1 MPENPKYDAVVVGS
15 GPNGLAAAITLARAA
30 HSVLLIEAK
39 DEIGGGMRS
48 ANLTLPGFLHDIC
61 SAVHPLGVAS
71 PFFRSLDLKSQGLEW
86 VFPPTSLAH
95 PLDDGSAMLL
105 NRSVDLTAESLGQD
119 ARNYRRLMRPLV
131 DNWEDLLT
139 EILQP
144 LHFPRHLLNLAKFG
158 LVARYS
164 IDQIVNKYFENTR
177 AQTLFGGI
185 AAHSTLPTDR
195 PGGAAFGLL
204 LAAAGHAVG
213 WPVAKGGSKKIVEA
227 LNGILVS
234 SGGKVQKGF
243 EVISM
248 DALPAG
254 KVSLF
259 DLTPQQLANI
269 AGKRFPENYSQRLR
283 SYRYGPGIFKI
294 DWALDGPIPWK
305 APGCLQSATVHIGG
319 SFKEISE
326 AENMVWKG
334 KHPEMPFVI
343 LAQPSLFDQSRAP
356 IGKQTAWA
364 YCHVPN
370 GSALDMTEK
379 IENQVER
386 FAPGFKNRILKR
398 ASMNTVDV
406 ESYNPNYVG
415 GDISGGAPNPIS
427 RLLKPLGSWRPYSTP
442 VKGVYLCSSTMPPG
456 PGVHGMCGYYAAKLA
471 LHEVF

>member
-1 MPENPKYDAVVVGS
+1 MPENQKYDAVVVGS
-15 GPNGLAAAITLARAA
+15 GPNGFAAAITLARAA

-39 DEIGGGMRS
+39 EELGGGMRS
-48 ANLTLPGFLHDIC
+48 SNLTLPGFLHDIC

-95 PLDDGSAMLL
+95 PFDDGTAIVLE
-105 NRSVDLTAESLGQD
+105 RSVDATAESLRKDG
-119 ARNYRRLMRPLV
+119 RNYRRLIQPIV
-131 DNWEDLLT
+131 NNWESLLT

-144 LHFPRHLLNLAKFG
+144 LHFPRHPLNMAKFG

-164 IDQIVNKYFENTR
+164 IDQIVNKYFENSRT
-177 AQTLFGGI
+177 QTLFGGI

-204 LAAAGHAVG
+204 LAAAGHVVG
-213 WPVAKGGSKKIVEA
+213 WPVAKGGSKKISEA
-227 LNGILVS
+227 LTGLLVS
-234 SGGKVQKGF
+234 AGGKVLRGL
-243 EVISM
+243 EVRSL
-248 DALPAG
+248 DDLPPG
-254 KVSLF
+254 KARLF
-259 DLTPQQLANI
+259 DLTPKQLANI
-269 AGKRFPENYSQRLR
+269 AGEEFPEKYGQRLR
-283 SYRYGPGIFKI
+283 DYRYGPGIFKM

-305 APGCLQSATVHIGG
+305 ASGCLQSATVHIGG
-319 SFKEISE
+319 SFQEISD

-356 IGKQTAWA
+356 LGKQTAWA

-379 IENQVER
+379 IEKQIER
-386 FAPGFKNRILKR
+386 FAPGFKDRILKR
-398 ASMNTVDV
+398 ASMKTADI

-415 GDISGGAPNPIS
+415 GDISGGAPNPFS
-427 RLLKPLGSWRPYSTP
+427 RLFRPLGSWRPYATP
-442 VKGVYLCSSTMPPG
+442 LKGVYLCSSTMPPG
-456 PGVHGMCGYYAAKLA
+456 PGVHGMCGYYAAQLA
-471 LHEVF
+471 LRELF